1 MQDQQ
6 STVNSNRVIDQSQEI
21 RGGGRMKLRDSLL
34 ERQRIQT
41 HVQPNMGIVVQT
53 NMTIPCHVPE
63 RQQQQELELMFGR

>member
-21 RGGGRMKLRDSLL
+21 RRMKLRDSLL

-41 HVQPNMGIVVQT
+41 HVQPNMGIGVQT
-53 NMTIPCHVPE
+53 NMTTPCRVPE